1 MSYLLKDLV
10 LDRVDLVDEG
20 ANSEASI
27 ELYKRKEY
35 TMNFEEILS
44 KMKPEHAAVIK
55 AEIAKSTGAQVDAT
69 QIDTLTAE
77 LTKAKEDLANAE
89 EALAKATEEK
99 PADKEDDEECEKK
112 GGFDEEETLKSMP
125 TEIREYVTKMRLQK
139 ETAEAELIKAREAEK
154 NSEAIAKAAELK
166 SLPIE
171 SGKLVDVLKRCDSE
185 MVDVLTAINAAIDS
199 TVLKEVGGT
208 SINKSTDA
216 WAKIEKKAQEIAE
229 RDSVTVAKA
238 TSAVIREN
246 PALYKEYLE
255 GGAN

>member
-1 MSYLLKDLV
+1 MPYLLKDLV

-44 KMKPEHAAVIK
+44 KMKPEHAAVIQ
-55 AEIAKSTGAQVDAT
+55 AEIAKSTSVQADAT
-69 QIDTLTAE
+69 QIETLTAE
-77 LTKAKEDLANAE
+77 LTKAKEDLAAAE
-89 EALAKATEEK
+89 EALARATEEK
-99 PADKEDDEECEKK
+99 PADEEDCEKK

-125 TEIREYVTKMRLQK
+125 AELREYVTKMRIQK
-139 ETAEAELIKAREAEK
+139 ETAEAELIKAKEAEK

-171 SGKLVDVLKRCDSE
+171 TSKLVDVLKRCDSE
-185 MVDVLTAINAAIDS
+185 MVDVLTAINTAIDS

-208 SINKSTDA
+208 AINKSTDA

-229 RDSVTVAKA
+229 RDAVTVAKA
-238 TSAVIREN
+238 TSTVIKEN
-246 PALYKEYLE
+246 PELYKEYLE

>member
-44 KMKPEHAAVIK
+44 KMKPEHAAVIQ

-99 PADKEDDEECEKK
+99 PADKE

-171 SGKLVDVLKRCDSE
+171 SGKLVDVLKRCDSD

-216 WAKIEKKAQEIAE
+216 WAKIEKKAQEIAD
-229 RDSVTVAKA
+229 RDSITVAKA
-238 TSAVIREN
+238 TSTVIKEN
-246 PALYKEYLE
+246 PELYKEYLE

>member
-35 TMNFEEILS
+35 TMKFEEILS
-44 KMKPEHAAVIK
+44 KMKPEHAEVIQ
-55 AEIAKSTGAQVDAT
+55 AEIAKSTGVEEYT
-69 QIDTLTAE
+69 EKIDSLTAE
-77 LTKAKEDLANAE
+77 LTKAKEDLAAAE
-89 EALAKATEEK
+89 ADKKAT
-99 PADKEDDEECEKK
+99 DDEEAEGCEKK

-125 TEIREYVTKMRLQK
+125 AEVREYVTKMRIQK
-139 ETAEAELIKAREAEK
+139 ETAEAELIKARESEK

-171 SGKLVDVLKRCDSE
+171 ASKLVDVLKRCDSE
-185 MVDVLTAINAAIDS
+185 MVDVLTAINTAIDS

-208 SINKSTDA
+208 SIAKSTDA
-216 WAKIEKKAQEIAE
+216 WAKIEKKAQEIAD
-229 RDSVTVAKA
+229 RDSITVAKA
-238 TSAVIREN
+238 TSAVIKEN
-246 PALYKEYLE
+246 PELYKEYLE

>member
-35 TMNFEEILS
+35 TMKFEEILS
-44 KMKPEHAAVIK
+44 KMKPEHAAVIQ
-55 AEIAKSTGAQVDAT
+55 AEIAKSTGEQVDAT

-99 PADKEDDEECEKK
+99 LAYEEDCKK
-112 GGFDEEETLKSMP
+112 RGGFDEEETLKSMP

>member
-27 ELYKRKEY
+27 ELYKRKGY

-44 KMKPEHAAVIK
+44 KMKPEHAAVIQ

-99 PADKEDDEECEKK
+99 PADKEDDEGCEKK

-139 ETAEAELIKAREAEK
+139 ETAEAELIKARDAEK

-171 SGKLVDVLKRCDSE
+171 SGKLVDVLKRCDSD

-216 WAKIEKKAQEIAE
+216 WAKIEKKAQEIAD
-229 RDSVTVAKA
+229 RDSITVAKA
-238 TSAVIREN
+238 TSTVIKEN
-246 PALYKEYLE
+246 PELYKEYLE